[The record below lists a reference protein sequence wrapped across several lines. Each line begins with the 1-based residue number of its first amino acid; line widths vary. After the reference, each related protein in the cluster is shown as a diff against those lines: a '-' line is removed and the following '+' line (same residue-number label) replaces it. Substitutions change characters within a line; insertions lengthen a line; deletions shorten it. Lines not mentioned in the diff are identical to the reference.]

1 MTADEPDDDV
11 GRLYDRFGAALYRY
25 ALMILGRHDGAEDA
39 VQQVFLALV
48 RTRNAR
54 IREPEHYL
62 RRAVRNACYS
72 RLRSPAFVSADRP
85 PDSGGG
91 PLLELVPDQPA
102 GQPSPEDRLALA
114 SAIARLPP
122 EQREVLHL
130 HAFEGLTFRE
140 VGETT
145 GESANTAA
153 SRYRYA
159 LERLRALLS
168 PQQS

>member
-1 MTADEPDDDV
+1 MTPDEPGEDL
-11 GRLYDRFGAALYRY
+11 GGLYDRFGATLYRY
-25 ALMILGRHDGAEDA
+25 ALMILGRHDAAEDA

-48 RTRNAR
+48 RTRETR
-54 IREPEHYL
+54 IREPGHYL
-62 RRAVRNACYS
+62 RLAVRNACYS
-72 RLRSPAFVSADRP
+72 RLRSSARVSAGCH
-85 PDSGGG
+85 PDSGR
-91 PLLELVPDQPA
+91 PLLELVPDQPPGRA
-102 GQPSPEDRLALA
+102 SPEERLALE
-114 SAIARLPP
+114 SAISRLPP

-130 HAFEGLTFRE
+130 HAFEGLTFKE
-140 VGETT
+140 VAETT

>member
-1 MTADEPDDDV
+1 MTADEPADDV

-25 ALMILGRHDGAEDA
+25 ALMILGRHDAAEDA

-48 RTRNAR
+48 RTRDAR

-72 RLRSPAFVSADRP
+72 RLRSPALLTADRH
-85 PDSGGG
+85 PDSSR
-91 PLLELVPDQPA
+91 PLLETVPDQPA
-102 GQPSPEDRLALA
+102 GQASPEDRLALE

-130 HAFEGLTFRE
+130 HAFEGMTFKE
-140 VGETT
+140 VAEAT
-145 GESANTAA
+145 GDPPNTVA

-159 LERLRALLS
+159 IEKLKVSLS
-168 PQQS
+168 ETTK